1 MVIFLIAKTFP
12 TSQVHGKIYP
22 KDTYFEEK
30 FLPDAVIFWTD
41 GTVTD

>member
-12 TSQVHGKIYP
+12 TSQVRARVYP
-22 KDTYFEEK
+22 EDAYFEEK

-41 GTVTD
+41 GALID